1 MLIKLM
7 FIVRNIFHTS
17 PGKAKE
23 LVKIFKNAM
32 PHFEASGMVKNTR
45 IMTDAASTFWTV
57 IIESEVEDLNSYL
70 DMAKMASSNKQ
81 FGEAMKGYMDLVTGG
96 HREIFRI
103 E

>member
-1 MLIKLM
+1 MFLI
-7 FIVRNIFHTS
+7 RNVFHAH

-23 LVKIFKNAM
+23 LVKIFKNASQ
-32 PHFEASGMVKNTR
+32 HLETSGMVKNTR
-45 IMTDAASTFWTV
+45 VLTDTASTFWTV

-70 DMAKMASSNKQ
+70 SMAHGVSNSKEL
-81 FGEAMKGYMDLVTGG
+81 GEAMKGYIDLVNGG